1 MSETR
6 SATVLPRLGQ
16 GFYWQDIQAGQRYR
30 TFRRTVTETD
40 LVNFIGV
47 TGMVEAIFIDAHY
60 EGGAIP
66 GRPVP
71 AVLTYSLIEGLL
83 LQSMIQGTGLAS
95 LELHKRVLNPVVVGD
110 TIDAEVEI
118 LEVRQTA
125 RGNRAIVVSR
135 VDIFNQRDEAVITY
149 TVTRLLAGRAEAKP

>member
-6 SATVLPRLGQ
+6 STTTLSRVGQ
-16 GFYWQDIQAGQRYR
+16 GFYWQEIQTGQRFR

-60 EGGAIP
+60 EDGAIS

-95 LELHKRVLNPVVVGD
+95 LELHKRVLKPVLVGD

-118 LEVRQTA
+118 LEVRQTS

-135 VDIFNQRDEAVITY
+135 VDIFNQRNEAVITY
-149 TVTRLLAGRAEAKP
+149 TVTRLLAGRPEAKP